1 MRQNYHFQL
10 LAPPQTS
17 PDGSFGRCKVNE
29 QLYGHYLASMQRL
42 RGRVYLKDG
51 AIQPCELDDE
61 DRFRMRGDEQSWH
74 FLLVEDDQNVIGC
87 ARYLVHPNT
96 VSFDKL
102 RIAEAAQARDPYWGQ
117 RVRHAVEADLR
128 RARAYDQSYVEIGGW
143 ALAEEW
149 RGTKAALEIL
159 VASYALA
166 HLWGGCIASCMATVR
181 HCSSSILR
189 RIGGTSLQ
197 VGGEI
202 VPAYHDRHY
211 GCLMEMLRFDSRSPV
226 PRFVPLIDQLKS
238 KLGNSTVIR
247 ARKEQFSRSFPLELG
262 AEHVSFLRHGATL
275 QLVVRP

>member
-10 LAPPQTS
+10 LAPPQTR
-17 PDGSFGRCKVNE
+17 PDGTFGRCKINE

-51 AIQPCELDDE
+51 AIQPCELDEE

-96 VSFDKL
+96 VSFGKL
-102 RIAEAAQARDPYWGQ
+102 RIAEASQAMDPFWGQ
-117 RVRHAVEADLR
+117 KVRQAVEADLR
-128 RARAYDQSYVEIGGW
+128 RARALNQSYVEIGGW

-181 HCSSSILR
+181 HGSSSILR
-189 RIGGTSLQ
+189 RIGGASLQ
-197 VGGEI
+197 AGGET
-202 VPAYHDRHY
+202 VPPYHDRHY
-211 GCLMEMLRFDSRSPV
+211 GCTMEMLRFDSRSPV
-226 PRFVPLIDQLKS
+226 QRFVPLINQVKS
-238 KLGNSTVIR
+238 KLASTSVIR
-247 ARKEQFSRSFPLELG
+247 ARKEQFTRSFPLELG
-262 AEHVSFLRHGATL
+262 AEHMGFPRIGATL